1 MAGDEKLPLILTV
14 DSFPEW
20 HWVIRHV
27 LKKSEFRLVYA
38 GSVREATYLL
48 ESENFSL
55 IISGV
60 KMPDGSGLEVLSLAE
75 ARNIP
80 FILCTAYLEEAL
92 PDFRYRKCAYV
103 WKGEIKKLQAVV
115 ERLLGSAS

>member
-1 MAGDEKLPLILTV
+1 MAGDEHLPLILAV
-14 DSFPEW
+14 DSYPEW
-20 HWVIRHV
+20 HWVVRHV

-38 GSVREATYLL
+38 SSVREATYLL
-48 ESENFSL
+48 GSDNFSL

-60 KMPDGSGLEVLSLAE
+60 KMPDGSGLDILSLAE
-75 ARNIP
+75 AKKIP
-80 FILCTAYLEEAL
+80 FVLCTAYLEEAL

-103 WKGEIKKLQAVV
+103 WKGEIGKLPALV